1 MVKLSRLFLAVTLLL
16 QAFIGLAQEK
26 EVLIDS
32 VPSVALDEAVN
43 DAIEAV
49 EAALNESVPK
59 KSTSAVRGL
68 GSSAHVSDVT
78 INDVDTVHL
87 YDTSFSGLHILD
99 SVVGKYSIFMTG
111 ENHTYTES
119 NARLWL
125 KMIKYLHA
133 KAGVRNIMFEYG
145 FSYGYLVNE
154 YLQTGDSALF
164 SSIDQFA
171 YDEYSSVIKDLK
183 DFNDSLPE
191 TQKLYF
197 AAIDIERGVYPI
209 VKLLDRL
216 LPPQSVE
223 MDDSLYVDVQSL
235 RSLASYNDFQLD
247 KEDDP
252 ENQSSRGFMFKT
264 GSSLRLLHHNF
275 LRNEAKFKDY
285 LGANF
290 DLFKRV
296 IISNYNAL
304 HQWEEYEENNT
315 VQEYIYREDYMHR
328 RFLEEKSLHPG
339 NWFGQFG
346 RCHTTQ
352 ELQSNNSCDWF
363 VFNSLANRIKHT
375 KGGLYTNQLLTLTM
389 VYDDDRDFG
398 ADKVYA
404 EKMLDKYFYAMP
416 ESSLYIVDIRTDSAL
431 NVAYGTDFNYLILN
445 TKKERGTAYSYLNA
459 SADNSNSDKMK
470 ITLGA
475 RLQRFD
481 LRNLNQRFSD
491 EGGLELFSEDKTAS
505 EFGFLTTD
513 GKFKNATAIGFWFSE
528 DVQIAANT
536 YSLKGFYATSYYL
549 MEMLKEK
556 SWVDIFP
563 GIGMGYSKLKLNTE
577 ESYNGTLLLQDG
589 FLGETK
595 LTQYVNDA
603 FTLDATLMADLNLGW
618 FTLGYHTGYCVDVSN
633 KLWKSNK
640 THLNL
645 SPEVS
650 LGGFYQT
657 LKLGVNF

>member
-1 MVKLSRLFLAVTLLL
+1 MVKLSRLFWAVILLL
-16 QAFIGLAQEK
+16 QAFVGLAQEK

-32 VPSVALDEAVN
+32 VQSVTSDEALIE
-43 DAIEAV
+43 AIEAV
-49 EAALNESVPK
+49 EAAVNESAPK
-59 KSTSAVRGL
+59 KSTSAIRGL
-68 GSSAHVSDVT
+68 GSSAHVSDIT
-78 INDVDTVHL
+78 INDADTVHL
-87 YDTSFSGLHILD
+87 YDTSFSGLHLLD

-133 KAGVRNIMFEYG
+133 NAGVRNIMFEYG

-154 YLQTGDSALF
+154 YLQTGDSTLF

-197 AAIDIERGVYPI
+197 AALDIERGVYPI

-216 LPPQSVE
+216 LPPQSLY

-252 ENQSSRGFMFKT
+252 ENQSGGGFMFKT

-275 LRNEAKFKDY
+275 VRNEAKFKDY

-296 IISNYNAL
+296 IVSNYNAL

-315 VQEYIYREDYMHR
+315 VQEYIFREDYMYR
-328 RFLEEKSLHPG
+328 RFLEEKLMHPG

-352 ELQSNNSCDWF
+352 ELQTNNSCEWF

-375 KGGLYTNQLLTLTM
+375 KGGVYADQVMTLTM
-389 VYDDDRDFG
+389 VYDDDRNFG
-398 ADKVYA
+398 ADKIYA
-404 EKMLDKYFYAMP
+404 EIMLDKYFYAMP
-416 ESSLYIVDIRTDSAL
+416 ERSLYLVDIRRDSAL
-431 NVAYGTDFNYLILN
+431 NAAYGNDFNYLILN

-459 SADNSNSDKMK
+459 AADNSNSDKMK
-470 ITLGA
+470 ITFGA
-475 RLQRFD
+475 RFQHINLS
-481 LRNLNQRFSD
+481 NLNKRFSE
-491 EGGLELFSEDKTAS
+491 EGGNELFSMDKSAA
-505 EFGFLTTD
+505 EIGFLTTD
-513 GKFKNATAIGFWFSE
+513 GKFKNATAIGFWFPE
-528 DVQIAANT
+528 DVQILANT
-536 YSLKGFYATSYYL
+536 YRLKGFYVSSYYML
-549 MEMLKEK
+549 EMLKEN
-556 SWVDIFP
+556 SWLDVFP
-563 GIGMGYSKLKLNTE
+563 GIGLGYSKLKLNTE
-577 ESYNGTLLLQDG
+577 ERYNGTLLLEDG

-603 FTLDATLMADLNLGW
+603 FTLDATFMVELNLGW
-618 FTLGYHTGYCVDVSN
+618 FMLGYQTGYCFDASN

-650 LGGFYQT
+650 LGGYYQT